1 MDLNNA
7 KIYGERNSGAIYL
20 EWLLRKNL
28 GLKIIETADLGW
40 KHRLAPSEEELSEN
54 LKQEVIFICLVKN
67 PYSWLLSLHKR
78 PFNHES
84 LKSLS
89 FTDFLQYSFGDYR
102 NPIVMWNIK
111 NNSYLHLRNYVKNH
125 TVIRYEDL
133 LTDYKVIINNVS
145 DKFALKRPTFYYN
158 INNLL
163 THSHGIKSNKF
174 HRDYYLEEKWI
185 KSLRP
190 HHIDF
195 INGFLD
201 ASLMK
206 ELNYNFL

>member
-1 MDLNNA
+1 MELNGV

-28 GLKIIETADLGW
+28 GLKILETPDLGW
-40 KHRLAPSEEELSEN
+40 KHRLAPSEEELTEE
-54 LKQEVIFICLVKN
+54 LKREVIFICLVKN

-84 LKSLS
+84 LKKLS

-102 NPIVMWNIK
+102 NPIVMWNMK
-111 NNSYLHLRNYVKNH
+111 NNSYMNLANYVKNH
-125 TVIRYEDL
+125 FVVRYEDL
-133 LTDYKVIINNVS
+133 LSDYKR
-145 DKFALKRPTFYYN
+145 ALNQLTDTFGLKKPTFFYN

-174 HRDYYLEEKWI
+174 HRDYYLEEKWV
-185 KSLRP
+185 KGLRP
-190 HHIDF
+190 HHIEF

-201 ASLMK
+201 PSLMK
-206 ELNYNFL
+206 TLNYSIL